1 MGKNM
6 QIRCVGF
13 ASVSIVTVRFGRDS
27 APVSLLGSV
36 TCGKSVRSYDGP
48 VAPYCVS

>member
-1 MGKNM
+1 MGKIM

-13 ASVSIVTVRFGRDS
+13 ASVSIVTVRLGRDG

-36 TCGKSVRSYDGP
+36 TCRKACGIEQQAEVRI
-48 VAPYCVS
+48 A